1 VKTINF
7 KNAAEKPQLQ
17 FVRILAQIYFH
28 LKTTLNTEI
37 DRPVP
42 NTESGLLQFTP
53 GKDTYGYNDKEKKS
67 STKSSRSTSS
77 QANNNSDD
85 KKESKK
91 TRQKPLHQQLQ
102 MAQVIRNINNNNEY
116 RIIMVMGISPT
127 STIFAAFDSNNTY
140 VAVKFVATTCPT
152 DACLPS
158 MGPPPEVAVLQ
169 NLSHSNVM
177 SHIDWWWTSS
187 SSLFKEKESEREN
200 DDDIIYYVIVS
211 PLYKKIPYHFNPSY
225 VATSRM
231 RDLLEAVR
239 YLHNNGVYHGDIKP
253 SNIMF
258 TRDKQRK
265 IVLIDFDGSRSSDN
279 SHNVDTAKYVTHKY
293 GTPGNRTRFLKIL

>member
-17 FVRILAQIYFH
+17 CVQILAQIYFY
-28 LKTTLNTEI
+28 LKSAFNAVI
-37 DRPVP
+37 DR
-42 NTESGLLQFTP
+42 TEPCKSGFLVLSP
-53 GKDTYGYNDKEKKS
+53 GENTYGFNKKKS
-67 STKSSRSTSS
+67 GTMSSRSTST

-91 TRQKPLHQQLQ
+91 TRKKPLHQQLQ
-102 MAQVIRNINNNNEY
+102 IAQVIRNINNNNEY
-116 RIIMVMGISPT
+116 RIIMVTDVSTT
-127 STIFAAFDSNNTY
+127 STICTAFDSNSTY

-177 SHIDWWWTSS
+177 LHIDWWWTSS
-187 SSLFKEKESEREN
+187 SSLFNATEREREN
-200 DDDIIYYVIVS
+200 DEDTIYYVIVS
-211 PLYKKIPYHFNPSY
+211 PLYKKIRSCMTPPY
-225 VATSRM
+225 VAILRM
-231 RDLLEAVR
+231 WVLLEAVR

-258 TRDKQRK
+258 TRDTQIKM
-265 IVLIDFDGSRSSDN
+265 VLIDFDGSRSSDN

-293 GTPGNRTRFLKIL
+293 GTPGNRT